1 VSGFARRTFYVFM
14 INVDIAKSSAGRK
27 ISQSFIRKVAKK
39 TLFLSGKKINQLS
52 LSIVLV
58 GEKKIRALNRIYRKK
73 NKPTDI
79 LSFNYSS
86 GYNKKGV
93 EGELFLCPEV
103 IKKSAKEKN
112 VSFQKELAFVLSHG
126 VLHLLGMKHGRRTYE
141 IQDEI
146 LNFKF

>member
-1 VSGFARRTFYVFM
+1 M

>member
-1 VSGFARRTFYVFM
+1 MSGFARRTFYVFM

>member
-1 VSGFARRTFYVFM
+1 M

-103 IKKSAKEKN
+103 IKKSAK
-112 VSFQKELAFVLSHG
+112 
-126 VLHLLGMKHGRRTYE
+126 
-141 IQDEI
+141 
-146 LNFKF
+146 